1 MDKGTDIGVLVT
13 DAMPPDMERMGLKD
27 GVWVCSYEEFKGLCR
42 VLRESI
48 IQLNNALVSQENK
61 GDKMSILY
69 SYLTSNTFKSQ
80 IEAIVEGFSQ
90 MQTDLDS
97 EKRAMQRIWKT
108 REKQIEKVVS
118 NTIDMYG
125 SIKGIAGNAIG
136 TVEALELPGSIEPEK
151 ETSIPFPESS
161 DESP

>member
-1 MDKGTDIGVLVT
+1 
-13 DAMPPDMERMGLKD
+13 
-27 GVWVCSYEEFKGLCR
+27 
-42 VLRESI
+42 
-48 IQLNNALVSQENK
+48 
-61 GDKMSILY
+61 MSILY

-90 MQTDLDS
+90 MQTDLDI

-136 TVEALELPGSIEPEK
+136 TVKALELPGSIDPEK